1 MFLGKRVL
9 IEERNVTNGSTSE
22 NFVNVF
28 DDAAALGFKN
38 VLVEVEGLD
47 ESGSNIALRYYNS
60 GGNEKAHNQ
69 YSFNYVRVNNSGNAP
84 YSQNSGISYQSRVYD
99 LLWKS
104 GNFGQIIFFD
114 PTATTRTCGIV
125 QNMLY
130 NATTWFMNHSTE
142 GMGGFKLY
150 NDAGGSFAVE
160 SGEYAKIKVYG
171 IEDS

>member
-1 MFLGKRVL
+1 MFLAKRVL

-28 DDAAALGFKN
+28 DDALALGFKN

-47 ESGSNIALRYYNS
+47 ESGSNIAMRYYNTAGS
-60 GGNEKAHNQ
+60 EQSDTN
-69 YSFNYVRVNNSGNAP
+69 YSFSYVRVNNTSNVA
-84 YSQNSGISYQSRVYD
+84 YSQASGGSYVNYNYD
-99 LLWKS
+99 FLWKS

-114 PTATTRTCGIV
+114 PTAAARTYAIA

-130 NATTWFMNHSTE
+130 NATTWSMHHASTA
-142 GMGGFKLY
+142 MGGFRLY
-150 NDAGGSFAVE
+150 NAAGGSMSVE
-160 SGEYAKIKVYG
+160 AGEYAKIKVYG